1 MQRRLTFIRNLFL
14 FYCLFSTC
22 TSCSEDIPE
31 FNNDWDEDVYYFAK
45 NLEEN
50 HANLFHKISK
60 SEFERDIKTLRD
72 STVVFSEKRILL
84 ELGKIIGKIGDS
96 HTQLQYLPRLDVFP
110 FEVTYFDDGIYLT
123 KVQEGFEGGL
133 GRKVVEIYGIPIE
146 EVLELFKAYI
156 PYENESNFKNQVVQY
171 IPFGTFYPYHY
182 GFEGIDLLEVEV
194 ENLLHLVLPRGP
206 GNLIELST
214 DRTPL
219 FLEDT
224 ETFYWH
230 RIIPEDNLLFIQ
242 YNSCRERSDL
252 SFETFTDH
260 IDEDIQNNTEINKL
274 VIDLRHNGGGNSSI
288 MKPLIEKLESY
299 ISDGRFTKEDIYLVI
314 GRKTFSSALLN
325 TLEIKEKIDPI
336 IMGEPTGGKPDHFG
350 EIKTFLLPNSKLK
363 VYYST
368 KYFENASTDEDSV
381 YPDLEIPYTS
391 QDFISGIDPVL
402 EEIIK

>member
-1 MQRRLTFIRNLFL
+1 MRRGLSITFSLSLICCLLFL
-14 FYCLFSTC
+14 C
-22 TSCSEDIPE
+22 TSCSEEIPE
-31 FNNDWDEDVYYFAK
+31 FKNNWDEDVYFFAR
-45 NLEEN
+45 NLEDN
-50 HANLFHKISK
+50 HADLFHEVSK
-60 SEFERDIKTLRD
+60 SEFDRDIQTLRD

-96 HTQLQYLPRLDVFP
+96 HTQLQYLTRLDVFP

-123 KVQEGFEGGL
+123 KVQAGFENAL
-133 GRKVVEIYGIPIE
+133 GRKVVEIYGIPID
-146 EVLELFKAYI
+146 EVLELFREYI

-171 IPFGTFYPYHY
+171 IPFGTFYPYHH
-182 GFEGIDLLEVEV
+182 GFEDIDLLEVEV
-194 ENLLHLVLPRGP
+194 ENLLHLVLPKGS
-206 GNLIELST
+206 GDLIDLST
-214 DRTPL
+214 AQTPL

-242 YNSCRERSDL
+242 YNSCQERSDL
-252 SFETFTDH
+252 PFESFTDN
-260 IDEDIQNNTEINKL
+260 IDEDIQNNPDIDKL

-288 MKPLIEKLESY
+288 MRPLIDQLESY
-299 ISDGRFTKEDIYLVI
+299 ISEDRFSKEEIYLII
-314 GRKTFSSALLN
+314 GRRTFSSALLN
-325 TLEIKEKIDPI
+325 TLEIKDKIDPVI
-336 IMGEPTGGKPDHFG
+336 IGEPSGGKPDHFG

-391 QDFISGIDPVL
+391 QDFIMGEDPVL
-402 EEIIK
+402 EEITK